1 MRGGFD
7 RTSTLPLGHSGRRSE
22 AFVTRPSYSLVT
34 MPRQLFCPPVSDG
47 RRRGLLRIVCG
58 TRGGDSGMGLRRR
71 HRGRRLSSSTLCGY
85 ITAVVLL
92 QNALMAYNVA
102 RRASLV
108 LASEMAAAAANL
120 TLNESTVATANW
132 HPSSSTDFAAA
143 LARPSPTVG
152 SAASSLGDLYVD
164 ATPKTQR
171 LYYRKRPTKVNPYK
185 HQLLLV
191 PTRLCDA
198 DTVMV
203 ILVHSGTR
211 NVDRR
216 AAIRDTWGSAAA
228 TGRWPKDN
236 MQKNGSCAG
245 LRLAFVLGLQGD
257 EGMNRAVRQEH
268 AHHND
273 IVQGDFIDDYHNMTL
288 KSLLGLKV
296 VDERCPGVSYLLKT
310 DDDMIVNLPYLLQ
323 LLANKRLQRSI
334 MGPVNV
340 GARVHRSGK
349 WKLTQDE
356 FPFSYF
362 PPYESGS
369 AYVITGDLIHELYVS
384 AEYVPHI
391 FVDDVYITGILGR
404 IVGVNHVMQSG
415 FAFWHGK
422 PPSVC
427 DIVMNRVVAG
437 TKMTPATLRAT
448 WSQLHNPP
456 CSVSISVTK
465 SLVHDIIGLILS
477 VV

>member
-7 RTSTLPLGHSGRRSE
+7 RTSLLLPLGSGGRRSD
-22 AFVTRPSYSLVT
+22 AFAGRPTYSLVT
-34 MPRQLFCPPVSDG
+34 IPRQMFCPPAVTDD
-47 RRRGLLRIVCG
+47 RRRQSGLLRIVCG
-58 TRGGDSGMGLRRR
+58 GSDAGLRRR
-71 HRGRRLSSSTLCGY
+71 QRGRRLSSTTLCRY
-85 ITAVVLL
+85 IAAVVLL

-102 RRASLV
+102 HRASLV
-108 LASEMAAAAANL
+108 LASEMTAANL
-120 TLNESTVATANW
+120 TLNESTDTTANYS
-132 HPSSSTDFAAA
+132 HSSGTDLAA
-143 LARPSPTVG
+143 LVQPTVSVKVSSF
-152 SAASSLGDLYVD
+152 SASTKSTLGDFNIETD
-164 ATPKTQR
+164 PKTER
-171 LYYRKRPTKVNPYK
+171 MYYRKRTTKVSPYK
-185 HQLLLV
+185 HQSLLV

-198 DTVMV
+198 KTLMV

-211 NVDRR
+211 NADRR
-216 AAIRDTWGSAAA
+216 AAIRDTWGSATS

-236 MQKNGSCAG
+236 EKNASCGG

-257 EGMNRAVRQEH
+257 EAVNRAVREEH
-268 AHHND
+268 AHYND

-288 KSLLGLKV
+288 KSLLGLKI

-323 LLANKRLQRSI
+323 LLTNKRLQRSI

-340 GARVHRSGK
+340 RARVHRAGK
-349 WKLTQDE
+349 WKLTHEE
-356 FPFSYF
+356 FPFSIF

-369 AYVITGDLIHELYVS
+369 AYVITGDLIHELYVT

-404 IVGVNHVMQSG
+404 VVGVNHVLHRG

-437 TKMTPATLRAT
+437 TKMTPSMLRAT
-448 WSQLHNPP
+448 WTQLHNPP
-456 CSVSISVTK
+456 CSVSIPVTAYR
-465 SLVHDIIGLILS
+465 SF
-477 VV
+477 VVP